1 VSGSEHGPMV
11 FHDTSLVTDPTS
23 TISPE
28 EQLIEDLVYEHLYDL
43 VDFDRMNELEQ
54 IVTQKLLDL
63 PHLKGGADD
72 DDLEVST
79 AACVAGADRAAALIE
94 RAWHRLIKDER
105 RYVDWGGAWEPDDD
119 CPLCRAIADA
129 DGAKPDDHAGHG
141 GGRAPERPS

>member
-1 VSGSEHGPMV
+1 MSGTEHGPMV

-43 VDFDRMNELEQ
+43 VDFDRMTELEQ
-54 IVTQKLLDL
+54 IVAQKLIDL
-63 PHLKGGADD
+63 VAPIPDD
-72 DDLEVST
+72 DEDET
-79 AACVAGADRAAALIE
+79 KACFAGTDRAAALME

-119 CPLCRAIADA
+119 CPLCRALADA
-129 DGAKPDDHAGHG
+129 DGAKPDDHVGHG